1 MHYKKS
7 IKWISFLLCKNKGST
22 KLCTKEVQELDFIY
36 ANSNVMMYTWFYFL
50 RNGGKFP
57 MVLDMLKK
65 ENVQIVQRVEDWK
78 EAVRIS
84 IQPLV
89 DGGYVESRYI
99 DGVIENTIEYGPY
112 YVLVENVALI
122 HGRPEQGVKEKQL
135 AVTVLKEPVQ
145 FSETSFPARLLV
157 TLAATDGE
165 SHIDVMRALA
175 GIFMDTDKINE
186 ILEANSAEEV
196 YQLFLEADTEDA
208 E

>member
-1 MHYKKS
+1 
-7 IKWISFLLCKNKGST
+7 
-22 KLCTKEVQELDFIY
+22 
-36 ANSNVMMYTWFYFL
+36 
-50 RNGGKFP
+50 

-157 TLAATDGE
+157 TLAATDDE